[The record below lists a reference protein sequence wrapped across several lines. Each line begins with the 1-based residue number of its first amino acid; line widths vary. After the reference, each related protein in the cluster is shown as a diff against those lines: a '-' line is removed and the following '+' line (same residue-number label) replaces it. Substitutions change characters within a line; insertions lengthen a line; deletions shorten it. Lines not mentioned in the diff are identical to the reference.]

1 MMAETKAAIAAA
13 KKAGK
18 IIMAAFG
25 KKKETKE
32 KGSPFDLVTKT
43 DVAAEK
49 EIISM
54 LSKKFPKHGFFAEE
68 SGKTRGQGKFTWIID
83 PLDGTH
89 NFISGI
95 PYFCTAIAL
104 AKGDEVV
111 CGVVFDPT
119 RKELFYAEKGKGA
132 FLNGKRIRVSGR
144 AKLQEFSCITSVRA
158 GLKNESIKERQ
169 ERFLNFYP
177 KVRIMRL
184 FGASE
189 LDLSYVAAGR
199 IDAFVHFNMF
209 PWDGAAGAL
218 IITEAGGK
226 ATDEKGMS
234 WKFEGKSL
242 VATNGKKHRE
252 VLGILGL

>member
-1 MMAETKAAIAAA
+1 MLAETKAAIAAA

-18 IIMAAFG
+18 IIMASFG
-25 KKKETKE
+25 KKQETRQKS
-32 KGSPFDLVTKT
+32 SPFDLVTKT

-54 LSKKFPKHGFFAEE
+54 LSKNFPNYGFLAEE
-68 SGKTRGQGKFTWIID
+68 SGKTHEQGDFTWIID

-132 FLNGKRIRVSGR
+132 FLNGRKILVSDKSDLR
-144 AKLQEFSCITSVRA
+144 DFMCITSVRA
-158 GLKNESIKERQ
+158 GLEGEPPAKRQ

-177 KVRIMRL
+177 NVRAMRML
-184 FGASE
+184 GASE
-189 LDLSYVAAGR
+189 LDLCYLAAGR
-199 IDAFVHFNMF
+199 LEVFVNFNMF

-218 IITEAGGK
+218 LVQEAGGT
-226 ATDEKGMS
+226 ATDEKGLP
-234 WKFEGKSL
+234 WKFMGKSL
-242 VATNGKKHRE
+242 IATNGKRHRE